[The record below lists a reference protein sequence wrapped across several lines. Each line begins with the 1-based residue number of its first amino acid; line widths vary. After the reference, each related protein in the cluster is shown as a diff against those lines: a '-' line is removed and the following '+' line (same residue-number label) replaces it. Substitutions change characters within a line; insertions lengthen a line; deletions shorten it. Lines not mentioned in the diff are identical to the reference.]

1 MTISSG
7 PNGDTPVALSGL
19 RVLLVDDSVDALDAF
34 SELLAL
40 EGATVVTASC
50 GDQALAE
57 VEHQQFDLL
66 ISDIAMPGMDGYE
79 LLMQLRDDPR
89 TADLPAIALSGYGW
103 GKEENLRAGARGFD
117 AHLGKPVLFD
127 SLLEVIEKLHIRG

>member
-1 MTISSG
+1 MTTSSG
-7 PNGDTPVALSGL
+7 SGVGAPEALSGL

-34 SELLAL
+34 SELLEL
-40 EGATVVTASC
+40 EGANVVTASS
-50 GDQALAE
+50 GEQALAHI
-57 VEHQQFDLL
+57 EHHRFDLL

-117 AHLGKPVLFD
+117 AHLAKPVLFD
-127 SLLEVIEKLHIRG
+127 HLLDVIEKLRGAA